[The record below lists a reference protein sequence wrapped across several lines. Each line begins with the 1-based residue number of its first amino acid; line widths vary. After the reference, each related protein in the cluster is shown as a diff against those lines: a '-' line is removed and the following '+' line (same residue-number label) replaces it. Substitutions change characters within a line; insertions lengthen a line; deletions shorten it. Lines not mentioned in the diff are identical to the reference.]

1 MIPTDDSCDTNPMI
15 QHSTLPNYWNYDLCF
30 YHYVESQC
38 DKPLLAHDVYMRW
51 IHQMNANFAHLTEK
65 QIQLAAYTGYSLM
78 YRTAADNEIR
88 TVVQ

>member
-1 MIPTDDSCDTNPMI
+1 MIPSDDSNDIYLFKQTA
-15 QHSTLPNYWNYDLCF
+15 NYSIYQSQF
-30 YHYVESQC
+30 YKYEGSNC

-51 IHQMNANFAHLTEK
+51 IHEHAKFADLTKK

-78 YRTAADNEIR
+78 YKTAAENQIW

>member
-1 MIPTDDSCDTNPMI
+1 MIPADDCIETNLLK
-15 QHSTLPNYWNYDLCF
+15 QSTTSINYSNYELQFCK
-30 YHYVESQC
+30 YEESKC

-51 IHQMNANFAHLTEK
+51 IHHNANLANLTEK

-78 YRTAADNEIR
+78 YRTAADTEMR